1 MILFVVVVVFS
12 IKVGLC
18 LVAPMY
24 QLISLSDIE
33 LEYLVVVWAV
43 KDLRKKALLQI
54 YHPVVA
60 GQNFK
65 ITLCA
70 RDQRKLSF
78 SFGVIERYLGSCFHA
93 VEHILQIGSRLFIGL
108 AKGSGF
114 SVLFDH
120 LGFTRRDH
128 ADLNRQVGAFFKF
141 MEG

>member
-1 MILFVVVVVFS
+1 MILFVVVVIFT
-12 IKVGLC
+12 IKVSLC

-43 KDLRKKALLQI
+43 EDLRKEALLQI

-78 SFGVIERYLGSCFHA
+78 SFGIIVR
-93 VEHILQIGSRLFIGL
+93 
-108 AKGSGF
+108 
-114 SVLFDH
+114 
-120 LGFTRRDH
+120 
-128 ADLNRQVGAFFKF
+128 
-141 MEG
+141 